1 MLCACEQAANN
12 PRQKIRMNFLIS
24 TAFASVSN
32 VTGNEGNVIRFVAMH
47 PFEKTKKISRDGR
60 DGGEGMKG
68 SSLRFLRV
76 RRETLLVV
84 CRNRRP
90 R

>member
-1 MLCACEQAANN
+1 
-12 PRQKIRMNFLIS
+12 
-24 TAFASVSN
+24 
-32 VTGNEGNVIRFVAMH
+32 MH